1 MARLEARQRR
11 CRSGRRLFYLPAQ
24 KRDAQAEFLAG
35 HIPGAV
41 RFDVDAISDH
51 ANPLPH
57 MLPGAEQFARDVG
70 ALGIAETDTI
80 VVYDGAGMFSSPRVW
95 WTFRL
100 FGAQNVFVLEGGM
113 PKWKAEGR
121 PLETGAA
128 KRAPRTFRAGKPP
141 AIVATLTDVQA
152 ALKNKS
158 AQVVDSRPG
167 ERFRGEAPEPRPG
180 VRAGHIPGSL
190 SVPSSTF
197 IENGRL
203 PPPDKI
209 KARARGWRRRPRQAG
224 DLERSG
230 VAAAALWLARRHTG
244 KPPLSLYDG
253 PGRNGARATICRQR
267 AARTDQPESDQFLRR
282 ASVMPSPIGT
292 STRSTR
298 SSAAILLLRSRTTL
312 VRKSLL

>member
-1 MARLEARQRR
+1 MTAPSSRWLVTTEWLA
-11 CRSGRRLFYLPAQ
+11 SKLGSADVVPVDGSFYLPAQ

-41 RFDVDAISDH
+41 RFDLDAISDH

-141 AIVATLTDVQA
+141 AIVATLADVQA

-203 PPPDKI
+203 LPPDKI
-209 KARARGWRRRPRQAG
+209 KAALEAG
-224 DLERSG
+224 GVDLDKPVISSCGSG
-230 VAAAALWLARRHTG
+230 VAAAALWLALDAIG

-253 PGRNGARATICRQR
+253 SWSEWGTRNDLPAATGK
-267 AARTDQPESDQFLRR
+267 D
-282 ASVMPSPIGT
+282 
-292 STRSTR
+292 
-298 SSAAILLLRSRTTL
+298 
-312 VRKSLL
+312 

>member
-1 MARLEARQRR
+1 MSTSSRWLVTTDWLASKLG
-11 CRSGRRLFYLPAQ
+11 SPDLVPVDGSFYLPAQ

-41 RFDVDAISDH
+41 RFDLDAISDH

-57 MLPGAEQFARDVG
+57 MLPSAEQFARDVG

-100 FGAQNVFVLEGGM
+100 FGAENVYVLEGGL

-121 PLETGAA
+121 ALETGAS
-128 KRAPRTFRAGKPP
+128 KRTPRTFRARKPP
-141 AIVATLTDVQA
+141 AIVAGLDDVQA
-152 ALKNKS
+152 ALKNKT

-180 VRAGHIPGSL
+180 VRPGHIPGSL

-197 IENGRL
+197 IENGQL
-203 PPPDKI
+203 LPPDKI
-209 KARARGWRRRPRQAG
+209 KAALAAG
-224 DLERSG
+224 GVDLEKPVIASCGSG
-230 VAAAALWLARRHTG
+230 VAAAALWLALDAIG
-244 KPPLSLYDG
+244 KPPQSLYDG
-253 PGRNGARATICRQR
+253 SWSEWG
-267 AARTDQPESDQFLRR
+267 ARTDLP
-282 ASVMPSPIGT
+282 
-292 STRSTR
+292 
-298 SSAAILLLRSRTTL
+298 AATG
-312 VRKSLL
+312 KD

>member
-1 MARLEARQRR
+1 MTAPTSRWLVTTDWLAAKLG
-11 CRSGRRLFYLPAQ
+11 STDVVPVDGSFFLPAQ

-41 RFDVDAISDH
+41 RFDLDAISDH

-70 ALGIAETDTI
+70 TLGIAETDTI

-141 AIVATLTDVQA
+141 AIVAALADVQA
-152 ALKNKS
+152 ALKNNT

-180 VRAGHIPGSL
+180 VRSGHIPGSL

-203 PPPDKI
+203 LPPDKI
-209 KARARGWRRRPRQAG
+209 KATLEAG
-224 DLERSG
+224 GVDLDKPVISSCGSG
-230 VAAAALWLARRHTG
+230 VAAAALWLALDAIG

-253 PGRNGARATICRQR
+253 SWSEWGARNDLPAATGK
-267 AARTDQPESDQFLRR
+267 D
-282 ASVMPSPIGT
+282 
-292 STRSTR
+292 
-298 SSAAILLLRSRTTL
+298 
-312 VRKSLL
+312 